1 MLEKKV
7 RDLSIDDGSDA
18 CSIIAQMFDAG
29 GFMAR
34 NLAIAARILEDMLK
48 DDKCFRFISFVG
60 APIATGLRGVVRD
73 MLKEKMFD
81 AVITTCGA
89 LDHDIARSSADY
101 YAGDFGIDD
110 AMLADEKI
118 HRLGNL
124 LIPLA
129 NYGPLIERKVQ
140 AVLEEVYADGTREC
154 SSSEICKAIGMR
166 LDESSFLYW
175 AARNSIPVFV
185 PGIMDGAVGTQL
197 WLFAQ
202 RHRDFRL
209 NLFKDADM
217 LAEVAFRAERTGA
230 LMLGGGIAK
239 HHTLW
244 WNQFR
249 GGLDYAVYITT
260 AVEYDGSL
268 SGALVREA
276 ISWGKV
282 KQDAKQVTVYG
293 EATLLLPFLYTCM
306 LRAWKEREWSNGGKR
321 GEGG

>member
-1 MLEKKV
+1 MLERKV
-7 RDLSIDDGSDA
+7 RDLSIDDGSDT
-18 CSIIAQMFDAG
+18 CSIVAQMLDAG
-29 GFMAR
+29 GFTAR
-34 NLAIAARILEDMLK
+34 NLALASRILDAMLK
-48 DDKCFRFISFVG
+48 DDGCFRFLSFVG
-60 APIATGLRGVVRD
+60 APIATGLRGVIRD

-81 AVITTCGA
+81 AVVTTCGA
-89 LDHDIARSSADY
+89 LDHDIARSSSDY
-101 YAGDFGIDD
+101 YNGDFSMDD
-110 AMLADEKI
+110 VMLANEKI
-118 HRLGNL
+118 HRLGNV

-129 NYGPLIERKVQ
+129 NYGPLIEKKVY
-140 AVLEEVYADGTREC
+140 AILEEMYSKGVREV
-154 SSSEICKAIGMR
+154 SSSEICSAIGMHM
-166 LDESSFLYW
+166 DESSFLYW
-175 AARNSIPVFV
+175 AARNDIPVFV

-209 NLFKDADM
+209 NLFRDADM
-217 LAEVAFRAERTGA
+217 LAEIAFKAERTGA

-282 KQDAKQVTVYG
+282 KHDAMQVTVHG
-293 EATLLLPFLYTCM
+293 EVTMLMPFLYTCM
-306 LRAWKEREWSNGGKR
+306 LRARKSR
-321 GEGG
+321 GQIESKGEQ

>member
-1 MLEKKV
+1 MLERKV
-7 RDLSIDDGSDA
+7 KDLSVTDGSDA
-18 CSIIAQMFDAG
+18 CSIIAEMLDAG
-29 GFMAR
+29 GFTAR
-34 NLAIAARILEDMLK
+34 SLAIASRILESMLK
-48 DDKCFRFISFVG
+48 DYGCFRFLSFVG
-60 APIATGLRGVVRD
+60 APIATGLRGVIRD

-89 LDHDIARSSADY
+89 LDHDIARCSADY
-101 YAGDFGIDD
+101 YTGDFGMDD
-110 AMLADEKI
+110 NMLASERI
-118 HRLGNL
+118 HRLGSV

-129 NYGPLIERKVQ
+129 NYGPLIEKRVYNI
-140 AVLEEVYADGTREC
+140 LEEVYSKGVREV
-154 SSSEICKAIGMR
+154 SSSEICSTIGMHM
-166 LDESSFLYW
+166 DESSFLYW
-175 AARNSIPVFV
+175 AARNNIHIFV

-209 NLFKDADM
+209 NLFRDADL
-217 LAEVAFRAERTGA
+217 LAEIVFKAERTGA
-230 LMLGGGIAK
+230 LMLGGGISK

-282 KQDAKQVTVYG
+282 KQDARQVTLHG
-293 EATLLLPFLYTCM
+293 EVTVLMPFLYTCM
-306 LRAWKEREWSNGGKR
+306 LRAWKGR
-321 GEGG
+321 GESEVEESSG

>member
-1 MLEKKV
+1 MLERKV
-7 RDLSIDDGSDA
+7 RDISIDGTDV
-18 CSIIAQMFDAG
+18 CSIVGQMMDAG
-29 GFMAR
+29 GFTAR
-34 NLAIAARILEDMLK
+34 SLAIAARILEDMLR
-48 DDKCFRFISFVG
+48 DDGCFRFLAFVG
-60 APIATGLRGVVRD
+60 APIATGLRGVIRD
-73 MLKEKMFD
+73 MLREGMFD
-81 AVITTCGA
+81 AVVTTCGA

-101 YAGDFGIDD
+101 YAGEFDMDD
-110 AMLADEKI
+110 AMLADAKI
-118 HRLGNL
+118 HRLGNV

-129 NYGPLIERKVQ
+129 NYGPTIEGRVSRI
-140 AVLEEVYADGTREC
+140 LEELYARGVREV
-154 SSSEICKAIGMR
+154 SSSDICRAIGSHM
-166 LDESSFLYW
+166 DESSFLHW
-175 AARNSIPVFV
+175 ASRNGIPVFV

-209 NLFKDADM
+209 NLFRDADM

-268 SGALVREA
+268 SGAPVREA

-282 KQDAKQVTVYG
+282 RQDARQVTVNG
-293 EATLLLPFLYTCM
+293 EATLLVPFLYACM
-306 LRAWKEREWSNGGKR
+306 LRSWKDHRGG
-321 GEGG
+321 

>member
-1 MLEKKV
+1 MLERRVK
-7 RDLSIDDGSDA
+7 DLSIDDGSDT
-18 CSIIAQMFDAG
+18 CSIIAQMLDAG

-48 DDKCFRFISFVG
+48 DYRCFRFLSFVG
-60 APIATGLRGVVRD
+60 APISTGLRGVVRD
-73 MLKEKMFD
+73 MLKERMFD

-89 LDHDIARSSADY
+89 LDHDIARSSGADY
-101 YAGDFGIDD
+101 YAGDFGMDD

-118 HRLGNL
+118 HRLGNV

-249 GGLDYAVYITT
+249 GGLEYAVYITT

-306 LRAWKEREWSNGGKR
+306 LRAWKGRKGGEEMI
-321 GEGG
+321 G

>member
-7 RDLSIDDGSDA
+7 KDLSIDGSDA
-18 CSIIAQMFDAG
+18 CSIVEQMLDAG
-29 GFMAR
+29 GFTAR
-34 NLAIAARILEDMLK
+34 NLAVAARILEDMLN
-48 DDKCFRFISFVG
+48 DGRCFRFISFVG
-60 APIATGLRGVVRD
+60 APIATGLRGVIRD
-73 MLKEKMFD
+73 MLRHKMFN

-89 LDHDIARSSADY
+89 LDHDIARSGADY
-101 YAGDFGIDD
+101 YAGDFDIDD
-110 AMLADEKI
+110 AMLANEKI
-118 HRLGNL
+118 HRLGNV

-129 NYGPLIERKVQ
+129 NYGPSIERRVYSI
-140 AVLEEVYADGTREC
+140 LEEMYAKGAREV
-154 SSSEICKAIGMR
+154 SSSDLCRAIGSYM
-166 LDESSFLYW
+166 DESSFLYW
-175 AARNSIPVFV
+175 ASRNNIPVFV

-202 RHRDFRL
+202 RRRDFRL
-209 NLFKDADM
+209 NLFKDADI
-217 LAEVAFRAERTGA
+217 LAEIAFKAERTGA

-282 KQDAKQVTVYG
+282 RHDARQVTVHG
-293 EATLLLPFLYTCM
+293 EVTLLMPFLYACM
-306 LRAWKEREWSNGGKR
+306 LRAWKSSSSSRESD
-321 GEGG
+321 

>member
-1 MLEKKV
+1 MLEKRV
-7 RDLSIDDGSDA
+7 RDLSIEDGSDA
-18 CSIIAQMFDAG
+18 CSIIAQMLESG

-48 DDKCFRFISFVG
+48 DGKCFRFLSFVG

-73 MLKEKMFD
+73 MLKERMFD

-101 YAGDFGIDD
+101 YAGEFSMND
-110 AMLADEKI
+110 AMLADKKV
-118 HRLGNL
+118 HRLGNV
-124 LIPLA
+124 LIPLT
-129 NYGPLIERKVQ
+129 NYGPLIEKRVY
-140 AVLEEVYADGTREC
+140 AMLEEAYAKGVREV
-154 SSSEICKAIGMR
+154 SSSDLCKVIGRHM
-166 LDESSFLYW
+166 DESSFLYW
-175 AARNSIPVFV
+175 ATKNSIPVFV

-202 RHRDFRL
+202 RHREFRL

-282 KQDAKQVTVYG
+282 KHDAKQVTVHG
-293 EATLLLPFLYTCM
+293 EVTLLMPFLYSCM
-306 LRAWKEREWSNGGKR
+306 LRAWKGR
-321 GEGG
+321 GQQ

>member
-1 MLEKKV
+1 MLEKRV
-7 RDLSIDDGSDA
+7 RDLSIEHGSDA
-18 CSIIAQMFDAG
+18 CSIIAQMLESG

-48 DDKCFRFISFVG
+48 DGKCFRFLSFVG

-73 MLKEKMFD
+73 MLKERMFD

-89 LDHDIARSSADY
+89 LDHDIARSNADY
-101 YAGDFGIDD
+101 YAGEFSMDD
-110 AMLADEKI
+110 AMLAGKKI
-118 HRLGNL
+118 HRLGNV
-124 LIPLA
+124 LIPLT
-129 NYGPLIERKVQ
+129 NYGPLIEKRVY
-140 AVLEEVYADGTREC
+140 AMLEEAYAKGVREV
-154 SSSEICKAIGMR
+154 SSSDLCKVIGQHM
-166 LDESSFLYW
+166 DESSFLYW
-175 AARNSIPVFV
+175 ATKNSIPVFV

-202 RHRDFRL
+202 RHREFRL

-217 LAEVAFRAERTGA
+217 LAEVAFKAERTGA

-282 KQDAKQVTVYG
+282 KHDARQVTVHG
-293 EATLLLPFLYTCM
+293 EVTLLMPFLYSCM
-306 LRAWKEREWSNGGKR
+306 LRAWKGR
-321 GEGG
+321 GQQ